1 MAKGNGYVEI
11 RGEYMNNKKMK
22 NKIIAV
28 LSILLIISLSGCST
42 RTETNTNT
50 NSTEKQ
56 IVRSGDKKILLVYFA
71 VAENSEV
78 DAISS
83 ASVREVNGEAKG
95 NIRVLAD
102 TIQRK
107 VGGDFFSIETEQ
119 DYPGDLNPLI
129 DFAAKEQKANARPE
143 LVSHIENLD
152 NYDTIFIGYP
162 NWWYDLPM
170 PLYSFLEEYD
180 FSGKNIIPFA
190 THNGSG
196 FSSTIETI
204 KKLEPNAAV
213 MKGFTTS
220 QDDVLKVEADV
231 AKWLDEMGI

>member
-1 MAKGNGYVEI
+1 MKD
-11 RGEYMNNKKMK
+11 KKMK
-22 NKIIAV
+22 NKVIAV
-28 LSILLIISLSGCST
+28 LSILVALSLSGCGT
-42 RTETNTNT
+42 KTET
-50 NSTEKQ
+50 SAKGSEKQ
-56 IVRSGDKKILLVYFA
+56 IVRSKDKNILIVYFA

-95 NIRVLAD
+95 NIRILAD

-107 VGGDFFSIETEQ
+107 VGGDFFSIKTAQ
-119 DYPGDLNPLI
+119 DYPGDINPLI
-129 DFAAKEQKANARPE
+129 DFAAKEQKVNARPE

-152 NYDTIFIGYP
+152 KYDTIFIGYP

-170 PLYSFLEEYD
+170 PLYSFFEEYD
-180 FSGKNIIPFA
+180 FSGKNIIPFN

-204 KKLEPNAAV
+204 EKLEPKATV
-213 MKGFTTS
+213 MKGFTTN
-220 QDDVLKVEADV
+220 QRNILKVEADV
-231 AKWLDEMGI
+231 DKWIDEMGIK

>member
-1 MAKGNGYVEI
+1 MK
-11 RGEYMNNKKMK
+11 NKKMK
-22 NKIIAV
+22 NIIIAV
-28 LSILLIISLSGCST
+28 LSILMSLSFSGCRTKTEVST
-42 RTETNTNT
+42 KG
-50 NSTEKQ
+50 SEKQ
-56 IVRSGDKKILLVYFA
+56 IVRSGDKNILIVYFA

-83 ASVREVNGEAKG
+83 ASVREMNGEAKG
-95 NIRVLAD
+95 NIRILAD
-102 TIQRK
+102 TIEKK
-107 VGGDFFSIETEQ
+107 VGGDFFSIETAQ
-119 DYPGDLNPLI
+119 DYPGAINTLI
-129 DFAAKEQKANARPE
+129 DFAAKEQKANERPE

-170 PLYSFLEEYD
+170 PLYSFFEEYD
-180 FSGKNIIPFA
+180 FSGKTIIPFC

-204 KKLEPNAAV
+204 EKLEPNATV

-220 QDDVLKVEADV
+220 QNDVLKVEDDV
-231 AKWLDEMGI
+231 AEWLDNMGVTK

>member
-1 MAKGNGYVEI
+1 
-11 RGEYMNNKKMK
+11 MK

-28 LSILLIISLSGCST
+28 LSTLLILSLSGCST
-42 RTETNTNT
+42 ETETNT

-56 IVRSGDKKILLVYFA
+56 IVRSGDKKILIAYFA

-95 NIRVLAD
+95 NIRILAES
-102 TIQRK
+102 IQSQ
-107 VGGDFFSIETEQ
+107 VGGDFFSIETAQ
-119 DYPGDLNPLI
+119 DYPGDGNALI
-129 DFAAKEQKANARPE
+129 DFAAEEQKANARPE
-143 LVSHIENLD
+143 LVSHIENFD

-170 PLYSFLEEYD
+170 PLYSFFEEYD
-180 FSGKNIIPFA
+180 LSGKNIIPFC

-204 KKLEPNAAV
+204 KELETDAAV
-213 MKGFTTS
+213 MEGFTTNERN
-220 QDDVLKVEADV
+220 VLKVKDDV
-231 AKWLDEMGI
+231 AEWLDEIGMKE